1 MINATIIGQYFF
13 SKNQELTDI
22 QIQKLVYYAY
32 SWYMVLHDGE
42 KLFEEQPQAWIHGPV
57 FRTLFDSMKNYKNF
71 ADIENN
77 EELEKIEGSIAQ
89 FLDTIYNVYGKYSG
103 NELEK
108 MTHSELP
115 WKNARQGL
123 KPYEFSQNSIK
134 DEDIMLCY
142 GQI

>member
-1 MINATIIGQYFF
+1 MINATVIGQYFF

-32 SWYMVLHDGE
+32 SWYMVLHDGK
-42 KLFEEQPQAWIHGPV
+42 KLFEENPQAWIHGPV
-57 FRTLFDSMKNYKNF
+57 FRTLFYSMKNYKRF
-71 ADIENN
+71 ANIEGN
-77 EELEKIEGSIAQ
+77 EELEQLEDSITK

-115 WKNARQGL
+115 WQNARQGL
-123 KPYEFSQNSIK
+123 KPHEFSQNLIK
-134 DEDIMLCY
+134 DEDIILYY
-142 GQI
+142 GQR